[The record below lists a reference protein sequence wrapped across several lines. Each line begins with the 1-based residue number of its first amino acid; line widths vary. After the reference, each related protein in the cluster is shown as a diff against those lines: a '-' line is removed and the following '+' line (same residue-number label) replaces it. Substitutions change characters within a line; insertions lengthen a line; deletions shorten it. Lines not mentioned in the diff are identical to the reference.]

1 MTVVVLWFVLVVSFQ
16 SDCPDSASCSQAS
29 LDAVAR
35 GDFEAAHD
43 LAWRA
48 AQKGRPNDP
57 KLMALVARA
66 QSLSGRPTDA
76 LVMLR
81 RLAQTGVAVD
91 DAVTSDDYRRVRAL
105 AGWPEVEAMMK
116 AAAPLVEAPRAERA
130 RSNPPPPVKPA
141 VETVAA
147 PPKTAARET
156 ARGSGATPA
165 EESLPGDV
173 GAIQPAGLAYDAVSR
188 RFILGDRHANKLVI
202 FDDVFKQVTDMA
214 GAESTG
220 FFGLTALEIDRR
232 RGDLWVANSSA
243 QRGASLHKLQLV
255 SGRVLFEVPVPTD
268 LGPTTVVDIA
278 VLGDGEVLVLDEQGR
293 RLLALSPGGRAFRT
307 IVATNVMN
315 ASSLTSISDGV
326 AYIAHPRGLLR
337 VDLAARTTADVT
349 NAPLDLRRIR
359 AHGGQLVGIRSVD
372 GGQRVIRLRL
382 GRNGRSVTQMQIL
395 DDQAAMPDA
404 SALTNVDG
412 VVSYIT
418 SNKGGLVMRRRR
430 THALNRGSQVLRFSG
445 SRVLGFSGSANHKSP
460 HLRTKNPRTENR
472 EPRTEN
478 REPENPRTENP
489 AMYPGARSSDRCAS
503 LAGPERS
510 TPESPPRG
518 A

>member
-1 MTVVVLWFVLVVSFQ
+1 MTVVVLWFVLLLPLQ
-16 SDCPDSASCSQAS
+16 SDCADAAGCSQAS
-29 LDAVAR
+29 IDATAR

-66 QSLSGRPTDA
+66 QSLSGRPGDA

-81 RLAQTGVAVD
+81 RLAQMGVAVD
-91 DAVTSDDYRRVRAL
+91 GVLTSDDYRRVRAL
-105 AGWPEVEAMMK
+105 DGWPEVEAMMK
-116 AAAPLVEAPRAERA
+116 GGEPAGAGGA
-130 RSNPPPPVKPA
+130 RSDAPPAVKPA
-141 VETVAA
+141 AGAMAA
-147 PPKTAARET
+147 PPKTSVRET
-156 ARGSGATPA
+156 APSPGAAPE

-188 RFILGDRHANKLVI
+188 RFIVGDRHENKLVI
-202 FDDVFKQVTDMA
+202 FDDVFKQVTNMA
-214 GAESTG
+214 GAESAG

-255 SGRVLFEVPVPTD
+255 SGRVLFEVPVPAD

-293 RLLALSPGGRAFRT
+293 RLLALSPGRRTFRT
-307 IVATNVMN
+307 IVATNVTN
-315 ASSLTSISDGV
+315 ATSLASIGDSV
-326 AYIAHPRGLLR
+326 VYIAHPRGLLR
-337 VDLAARTTADVT
+337 VDLAARTTADVS

-359 AHGGQLVGIRSVD
+359 AHDGQLVGIRSAD

-382 GRNGRSVTQMQIL
+382 ARNGRSVTQMQVL
-395 DDQAAMPDA
+395 DDHAAMPDA

-418 SNKGGLVMRRRR
+418 SGKGGLVMRRRR
-430 THALNRGSQVLRFSG
+430 INR
-445 SRVLGFSGSANHKSP
+445 
-460 HLRTKNPRTENR
+460 
-472 EPRTEN
+472 
-478 REPENPRTENP
+478 
-489 AMYPGARSSDRCAS
+489 
-503 LAGPERS
+503 
-510 TPESPPRG
+510 
-518 A
+518 